1 MYFSHDT
8 NCSVQGSRT
17 KAKGRQ
23 RMDLLALLAVVSH
36 YAEKEVRGYQHTQ
49 SYTLVPH
56 QRGQNAP

>member
-1 MYFSHDT
+1 MD
-8 NCSVQGSRT
+8 
-17 KAKGRQ
+17 KKGRQ

-36 YAEKEVRGYQHTQ
+36 SAKKEVHEYQHTQ